1 MCSLVRAPALLV
13 SVQFLIITLSSILR
27 KAHLSFKGKR
37 GYQKRAHL
45 ILSLFSEPLALTE
58 EQNILCV
65 TLHEYCWWFCKKQEG
80 RQFSTGFP
88 DSQTLSLSASFYC
101 KTRITILVLPYLSS
115 TAKDNERKTSLRVID
130 PKDRQNTD
138 VAVV

>member
-45 ILSLFSEPLALTE
+45 ILSLFPEPLALTE

-65 TLHEYCWWFCKKQEG
+65 TLHEYCSDFAKNGREG
-80 RQFSTGFP
+80 SLVLDF
-88 DSQTLSLSASFYC
+88 QTARLSAS
-101 KTRITILVLPYLSS
+101 LPHS
-115 TAKDNERKTSLRVID
+115 
-130 PKDRQNTD
+130 
-138 VAVV
+138 AVKQE